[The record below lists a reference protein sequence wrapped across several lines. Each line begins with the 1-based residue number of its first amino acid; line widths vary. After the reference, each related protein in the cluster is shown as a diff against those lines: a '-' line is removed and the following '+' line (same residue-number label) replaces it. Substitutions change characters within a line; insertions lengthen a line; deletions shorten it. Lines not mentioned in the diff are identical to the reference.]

1 MKRIA
6 IVLLVL
12 GLSACV
18 SHNVYFPGAA
28 VEKAADR
35 IIAEVWPLA
44 DKAKEKK

>member
-6 IVLLVL
+6 IALLVL

-18 SHNVYFPGAA
+18 SHNVYFPAAA
-28 VEKAADR
+28 VEKGADR
-35 IIAEVWPLA
+35 IIADVWSLK